1 MPETDHDLSITGYAL
16 IGLFF
21 VGHEILGLRTTLFL
35 ALALAGLLLAVS
47 LVAAL
52 VMHLRQNR
60 RTMRRPREW
69 VGRRR

>member
-1 MPETDHDLSITGYAL
+1 MPDTDHDLSITGYAL

-21 VGHEILGLRTTLFL
+21 VGHEVLGLRTTLFL
-35 ALALAGLLLAVS
+35 VLALAGLVIAVT

-52 VMHLRQNR
+52 ITHLHQNR
-60 RTMRRPREW
+60 RSASRPREW

>member
-1 MPETDHDLSITGYAL
+1 MPQTHHDLSITGYAL

-21 VGHEILGLRTTLFL
+21 IGHEILGLRTTLFL
-35 ALALAGLLLAVS
+35 GLALAGLLLAVS

-52 VMHLRQNR
+52 VAHLHQNR
-60 RTMRRPREW
+60 RSAPRPHEW